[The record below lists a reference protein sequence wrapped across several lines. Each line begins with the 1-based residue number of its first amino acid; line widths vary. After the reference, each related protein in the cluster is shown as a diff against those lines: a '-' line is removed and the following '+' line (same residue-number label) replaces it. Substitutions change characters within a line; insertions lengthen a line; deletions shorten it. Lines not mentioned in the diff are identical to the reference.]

1 MFTKPSI
8 LFGSSALD
16 FSKSGRILFAG
27 YDDYTVRAWD
37 VLKVQYTTECGDPHV
52 TVMWHYRVITWPCG
66 TIIKTEWATFPSLL
80 MEQHSVQLVGME
92 HLG

>member
-1 MFTKPSI
+1 MLLLLLQIHLFDLRADQQIKMFTKPSI

-52 TVMWHYRVITWPCG
+52 TVM
-66 TIIKTEWATFPSLL
+66 
-80 MEQHSVQLVGME
+80 
-92 HLG
+92 